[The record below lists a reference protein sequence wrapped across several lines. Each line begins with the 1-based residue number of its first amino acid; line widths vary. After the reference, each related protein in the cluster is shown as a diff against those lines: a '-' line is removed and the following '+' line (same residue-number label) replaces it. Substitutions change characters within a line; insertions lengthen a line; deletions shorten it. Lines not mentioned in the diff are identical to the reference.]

1 MESPGTSVPEGRQR
15 TVLTDGHYFILDLVS
30 LALPHSSYGPSPKK
44 REGLHARAGGQRF
57 AATDHMSIN
66 KPSFLILPLFLL
78 ALLGSAEQARA
89 QGFIVPFAGYN
100 FGGDAQ
106 CPEITDC
113 DDKRLNAGIALGRM
127 GAIFG
132 FEEEFAYTSDFFGS
146 APGLSSS
153 VLTVMSSMMIT
164 PQLRPIRPY
173 FALGVGL
180 IRTNVELNAASLLG
194 GGQNNFGWNI
204 GGGVIIGSKHIGLR
218 GDIRFIHA
226 FDDFELLGIPLS
238 DTDLD
243 FGRASLGL
251 YLGW

>member
-1 MESPGTSVPEGRQR
+1 
-15 TVLTDGHYFILDLVS
+15 
-30 LALPHSSYGPSPKK
+30 
-44 REGLHARAGGQRF
+44 
-57 AATDHMSIN
+57 MSIN
-66 KPSFLILPLFLL
+66 KSSFLVLSLFVL
-78 ALLGSAEQARA
+78 ALLGSAVPAGA
-89 QGFIVPFAGYN
+89 QGFIAPFAGFN

-113 DDKRLNAGIALGRM
+113 EDKRLNAGVALGRM
-127 GAIFG
+127 GAIAG
-132 FEEEFAYTSDFFGS
+132 FEQEFAYTKDFFGS
-146 APGLSSS
+146 SPGLSSS
-153 VLTVMSSMMIT
+153 VLTVMSSLMIT

-173 FALGVGL
+173 FAVGVGL
-180 IRTNVELNAASLLG
+180 IRTNVELNAASILG

-204 GGGVIIGSKHIGLR
+204 GGGLIIGSKNVGLR